1 MKEENKE
8 NKVDFP
14 SKLPFIKSK
23 REEEEFVVH
32 TAKRKF
38 EEESIPQ
45 TRQIIKPKSTLLKS
59 TASSAARQTT
69 AKTITKTTTKPIS
82 GLVSKSTNVNP
93 SSTVGSVRTTR
104 STTTKPKPGSRNLTS
119 IGSAP
124 SVKKPINLPP
134 PKKKRKEYDVKGRLQ
149 DLEEQYGETADKLEQ
164 STALIDTMTDK
175 LDKSE
180 STSIIYIN

>member
-8 NKVDFP
+8 NKVEFP

-38 EEESIPQ
+38 DEESIPQ

-69 AKTITKTTTKPIS
+69 TKTITKTTTKPIS
-82 GLVSKSTNVNP
+82 GLVSKSTP

-164 STALIDTMTDK
+164 STALIDTMTEK